1 MSIGYI
7 LCGRV
12 LKAIEIQKCGK
23 KRKIHICWIWVLNM
37 YRNLFGTPHK
47 VSGTKTERFR
57 PAEIHLYKACHNL
70 HVLRGTNEQNT
81 AHDHTQDWTQR
92 L

>member
-47 VSGTKTERFR
+47 VSGTKTDRGF
-57 PAEIHLYKACHNL
+57 AL
-70 HVLRGTNEQNT
+70 HKYTYIKRVI
-81 AHDHTQDWTQR
+81 
-92 L
+92 